1 MQDGEET
8 GLMGLTMVILHATKK
23 ESAKGKAKAHEFVN
37 SFQSLTHNHLLR
49 LQHHNHLP
57 GCVYENAMETN
68 YTGSAFN
75 HVVVVTNFN
84 VHELSHSMSLKEIDR
99 CTCCLLLPLNF

>member
-1 MQDGEET
+1 MY
-8 GLMGLTMVILHATKK
+8 IR
-23 ESAKGKAKAHEFVN
+23 F
-37 SFQSLTHNHLLR
+37 FR

-57 GCVYENAMETN
+57 GCVYENAVEAN

-84 VHELSHSMSLKEIDR
+84 VHELSHSMSLKEIDGFVR
-99 CTCCLLLPLNF
+99 WLIISFTFYLHT